1 MVALPDREPPRSARL
16 NGCGLFDGLG
26 RGVYGRAMFLD
37 VQHHLWL
44 EYDEFIRESFIELR
58 LQPKTTQTQTVASFV
73 LAAGPPTRISRYRDW
88 NDNVV
93 HHFAVTQYHDR
104 LEVQSRS
111 LVETRRPLFALAA
124 IEDAGP
130 LGGLSHD
137 LQDWLFVDGPL
148 THTPRLEQFAAE
160 VDVSTRA
167 PLGEQV
173 RRLSAVIAGAFTY
186 RKNVTRYDST
196 TEEFLELRAGVCQDF
211 THLML
216 ALLRLRGIPCR
227 YVSGYLHVERSAVEP
242 AQSHAWIEFY
252 SPRAGWVPFDPT
264 HDREI
269 DERYVVVAHGR
280 HYDDV
285 PPNKGIYRGNARET
299 LRAEVRTQV
308 TASKGVVDLHEEI
321 RQIDLPVFQEPPER
335 RRPLER
341 VITRAEEAAIQQQ
354 QQQ

>member
-1 MVALPDREPPRSARL
+1 
-16 NGCGLFDGLG
+16 
-26 RGVYGRAMFLD
+26 MFLD

-44 EYDEFIRESFIELR
+44 EYDGFIRESFIELR
-58 LQPKTTQTQTVASFV
+58 LQPKTTASQRVASFV
-73 LAAGPPTRISRYRDW
+73 LAAGPPSKIARYRDW

-93 HHFAVTQYHDR
+93 HHFAVTQFHDR

-111 LVETRRPLFALAA
+111 LVETRPPLFPLAA
-124 IEDAGP
+124 IEDAVP
-130 LGGLSHD
+130 LPALPHP
-137 LQDWLFVDGPL
+137 LRDWLFVEGPL
-148 THTPRLEQFAAE
+148 TRTPRLEEFAAGVGVPE
-160 VDVSTRA
+160 RA

-173 RRLSAVIAGAFTY
+173 RRLSAVMAKTFEY

-196 TEEFLELRAGVCQDF
+196 TDDFLRLRAGVCQDF
-211 THLML
+211 AHLML

-242 AQSHAWIEFY
+242 SQSHAWIEFY
-252 SPRAGWVPFDPT
+252 SPSAGWIPFDPT

-285 PPNKGIYRGNARET
+285 PPNKGIYRGNASET

-308 TASKGVVDLHEEI
+308 AASKGVVDLHEEI
-321 RQIDLPVFQEPPER
+321 RQIDLPVFQEPPSER
-335 RRPLER
+335 RRLER

>member
-1 MVALPDREPPRSARL
+1 
-16 NGCGLFDGLG
+16 
-26 RGVYGRAMFLD
+26 MFLD

-58 LQPKTTQTQTVASFV
+58 LQPKTTQTQSVASFV
-73 LAAGPPTRISRYRDW
+73 LAAGPASKISRYRDW

-111 LVETRRPLFALAA
+111 LVETHPPLFALAA

-130 LGGLSHD
+130 RAAPSHA
-137 LQDWLFVDGPL
+137 LQDWLFVEGPL
-148 THTPRLEQFAAE
+148 RLTPRLEEFAAGL
-160 VDVSTRA
+160 DVPTTV

-173 RRLSAVIAGAFTY
+173 RRLGSAIAGTFAY

-196 TEEFLELRAGVCQDF
+196 TDDFLEARAGVCQDF

-227 YVSGYLHVERSAVEP
+227 YVSGYLHVERSAVQP
-242 AQSHAWIEFY
+242 AQSHAWIEFH
-252 SPRAGWVPFDPT
+252 SPSAGWVPFDPT
-264 HDREI
+264 HNREI
-269 DERYVVVAHGR
+269 DERYVVVGHGR

-321 RQIDLPVFQEPPER
+321 RQIELPVYQEPPER
-335 RRPLER
+335 RRIER